1 MIGDAALP
9 QSVERVE
16 SAATSLAL
24 EVRDLVVRGDNGLTA
39 VNGLSLAV
47 GNGEILGVAGISG
60 NGQKELVQ
68 AIGGQRRIESG
79 EIVVAGAAYE
89 PSRERIRSAGFYTLP
104 EEPLQNATVPSMSV
118 AENLALRTFDVAPLA
133 KSGVILDRAAL
144 LRTALS
150 AISRFSIRTPSP
162 ESPIRNLSG
171 GNVQRAVLARDLGDG
186 RAKVVVVANPCFG
199 LDFAATA
206 FVHNQLLELRN
217 RGGAVLLV
225 SEDLDE
231 LSKLADRVIVV
242 SGGGIVHETTRADLD
257 LEVIGRHMGDRPA
270 AGATARAPSI
280 VSAGR

>member
-1 MIGDAALP
+1 
-9 QSVERVE
+9 
-16 SAATSLAL
+16 
-24 EVRDLVVRGDNGLTA
+24 
-39 VNGLSLAV
+39 
-47 GNGEILGVAGISG
+47 
-60 NGQKELVQ
+60 
-68 AIGGQRRIESG
+68 
-79 EIVVAGAAYE
+79 
-89 PSRERIRSAGFYTLP
+89 
-104 EEPLQNATVPSMSV
+104 MSV